1 MLISVFIK
9 IDFLIEEYVAQ
20 YVELMSARI
29 KKQVGRTL

>member
-20 YVELMSARI
+20 HVELMFARI

>member
-20 YVELMSARI
+20 YVELTSAR
-29 KKQVGRTL
+29 KNKYM